1 MPATLHTRRV
11 NVYNQRLLRRSRPQM
26 IPPQHRGE
34 RDRTDVLLLSLVWFT
49 LCPFTLD
56 LMGQGWFLHWHLSEA
71 SPSELRFGLLL
82 IFFFFFKHRS
92 KSFYSPGQFL
102 HWNSGILSLG
112 VWSPEVNNIRK
123 GRMLLM

>member
-1 MPATLHTRRV
+1 
-11 NVYNQRLLRRSRPQM
+11 M

-82 IFFFFFKHRS
+82 IFFFFFQTQIKV
-92 KSFYSPGQFL
+92 FLLTGAVSPLEFRHLEFGGL
-102 HWNSGILSLG
+102 E
-112 VWSPEVNNIRK
+112 P
-123 GRMLLM
+123 